1 MAGVFRLLT
10 ELSKV
15 VTPMVLREL
24 ILFVQGKAT
33 VVPNSLAGGLGLS
46 SLLLLL
52 VLQQTCTLQH
62 FIYLGGE
69 QVGVNIIWFAGLDTL
84 VQKPFEVVDIYCARK
99 NSSPLAY
106 GNFHPS
112 FLKKRA
118 GCSLVFGFASLLL
131 LEEVLTLAIAP
142 LFFPRLASCV
152 LHGNVNLPV
161 WRKANHVLYGPFA
174 DARSAVAGYGMLGQ

>member
-131 LEEVLTLAIAP
+131 LEEVHTHVSDRTPFFSPSRFVRVARQCQPAGLAKSEPCP
-142 LFFPRLASCV
+142 LRAFR
-152 LHGNVNLPV
+152 G
-161 WRKANHVLYGPFA
+161 R
-174 DARSAVAGYGMLGQ
+174 